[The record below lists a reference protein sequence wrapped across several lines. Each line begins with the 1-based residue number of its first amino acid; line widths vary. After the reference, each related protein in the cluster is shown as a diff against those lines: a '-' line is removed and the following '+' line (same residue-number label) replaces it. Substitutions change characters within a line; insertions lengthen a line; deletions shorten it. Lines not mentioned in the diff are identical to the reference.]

1 MEKGERPSSI
11 IRIFGVSERP
21 DFISSSAEDA
31 LYQTPGAPFTYFN
44 DGGGCPSDF
53 FASEILAQSDFFGSM
68 KRRREFLRSQK
79 NRGIFWG
86 CEKRTKGFFWVR

>member
-1 MEKGERPSSI
+1 MEKGVRPSSI

-21 DFISSSAEDA
+21 DFKSSSAEDA

-44 DGGGCPSDF
+44 DGGGGGGVRVIFLRLKFWPKV
-53 FASEILAQSDFFGSM
+53 IFFGSM

-79 NRGIFWG
+79 NRGIF
-86 CEKRTKGFFWVR
+86 